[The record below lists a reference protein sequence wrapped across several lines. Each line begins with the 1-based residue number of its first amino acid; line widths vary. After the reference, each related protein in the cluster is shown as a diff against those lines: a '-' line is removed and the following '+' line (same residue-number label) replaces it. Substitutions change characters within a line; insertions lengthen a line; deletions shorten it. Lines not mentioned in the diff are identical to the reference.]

1 MINPFSAFSL
11 ANLVPSVSLSTPSRA
26 GIDGVVVRPWKRGGL
41 VRSFAVIGPGTFPNE
56 PACFAFFNLLAGY
69 FFFSTHYVIFFS
81 TWLTADF
88 FFISLFVTFFSGGT
102 SSFEIGCR
110 SRSEYGYSYV
120 PGVLTFELADG
131 KEFHILRFLA
141 VQVVSDLFDDLKPTS
156 KYQPPRKVEKVPWD
170 VKTTPGLQLPP

>member
-1 MINPFSAFSL
+1 M
-11 ANLVPSVSLSTPSRA
+11 
-26 GIDGVVVRPWKRGGL
+26 VRPWKRGGL
-41 VRSFAVIGPGTFPNE
+41 VRSFAVIGPGTFPND
-56 PACFAFFNLLAGY
+56 PAGFAFFNLLAGY

-81 TWLTADF
+81 TWLTGDF
-88 FFISLFVTFFSGGT
+88 YEFLKFISLFVTFFSGRK

-110 SRSEYGYSYV
+110 PRSEYGYSYV